1 MEKMC
6 EIKDLAEQP
15 VLSIRTRS
23 SVVSLPKVLGKAF
36 EQLEARLKELGEE
49 PAGAPF
55 VAYYNMNMLNLD
67 IEIGFPVKK
76 LLEENAEIKATTQ
89 PAGKYAMTMH
99 QGPYGKIRPAYN
111 ALTKKVK
118 EEGFQSTGIAYEYYL
133 NDPENTK
140 PNDLLTQVVFPLKP
154 KG

>member
-1 MEKMC
+1 MDYKC
-6 EIKDLAEQP
+6 EIKDLPEQP
-15 VLSIRTRS
+15 VVSIHTRS

-36 EQLEARLKELGEE
+36 GQLEARMKELGEE

-76 LLEENAEIKATTQ
+76 LLESNSEIKASTQ
-89 PAGKYAMTMH
+89 PAGKYAMTLH

-111 ALTKKVK
+111 ALKKKVN
-118 EEGFQSTGIAYEYYL
+118 EEGLQATGVAYEYYL
-133 NDPENTK
+133 NDPNNTK
-140 PNDLLTQVVFPLKP
+140 QNDLLTQVVFPLKP

>member
-1 MEKMC
+1 MDYHC
-6 EIKDLAEQP
+6 EIKDLPEQP

-36 EQLEARLKELGEE
+36 EQLEIRLKDLGEE
-49 PAGAPF
+49 PAGVPF

-76 LLEENAEIKATTQ
+76 LLEGNSEIKASTQ
-89 PAGKYAMTMH
+89 PAGKYAMTLH
-99 QGPYGKIRPAYN
+99 QGSYGKIRPAYN
-111 ALTKKVK
+111 ALKKKVK
-118 EEGFQSTGIAYEYYL
+118 EEGYQSTGVAYEYYL
-133 NDPENTK
+133 NEPANTRQE
-140 PNDLLTQVVFPLKP
+140 DLLTQVVFPLKP